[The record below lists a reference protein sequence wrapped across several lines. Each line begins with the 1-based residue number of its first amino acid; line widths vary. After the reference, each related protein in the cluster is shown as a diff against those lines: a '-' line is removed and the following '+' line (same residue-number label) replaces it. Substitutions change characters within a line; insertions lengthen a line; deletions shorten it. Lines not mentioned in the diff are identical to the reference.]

1 MAETKSNQG
10 AKADLAFAV
19 YQQESGSLTL
29 AGHRLTPLAAHP
41 VPTEVEKLACSDSLP
56 VRFFKTE
63 DAAKENVEKLRTDFL
78 RKRKPA

>member
-1 MAETKSNQG
+1 MAESKSTTA
-10 AKADLAFAV
+10 AKTDQVFAI

-63 DAAKENVEKLRTDFL
+63 DAAKENVEKLRADFL